1 MAYLLDLALFL
12 CTKECQN
19 PAFMT
24 TYVTG
29 FVVEIGTIN
38 RGGKDGGMNP
48 KTL

>member
-1 MAYLLDLALFL
+1 MHALFL

-24 TYVTG
+24 G

-38 RGGKDGGMNP
+38 CGGKDGGMNP
-48 KTL
+48 RKL